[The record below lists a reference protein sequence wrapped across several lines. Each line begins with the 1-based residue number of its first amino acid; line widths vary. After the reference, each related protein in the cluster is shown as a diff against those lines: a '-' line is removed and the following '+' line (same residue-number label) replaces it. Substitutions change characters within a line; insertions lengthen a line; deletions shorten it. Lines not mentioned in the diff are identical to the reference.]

1 MSTITE
7 FQEYIYNNI
16 PTKNFP
22 TVFGLNI
29 NAEIIY
35 SALASNNIL
44 LSMLMMQMDSDA
56 TEGVIDKDELV
67 KSSII
72 DIQNKLQNP
81 YEEDKVKDQIDNSV
95 DDPKDPR
102 F

>member
-1 MSTITE
+1 MDTDSSE
-7 FQEYIYNNI
+7 S
-16 PTKNFP
+16 
-22 TVFGLNI
+22 VI
-29 NAEIIY
+29 N
-35 SALASNNIL
+35 
-44 LSMLMMQMDSDA
+44 
-56 TEGVIDKDELV
+56 KDEMV
-67 KSSII
+67 KSSIN

>member
-1 MSTITE
+1 
-7 FQEYIYNNI
+7 
-16 PTKNFP
+16 
-22 TVFGLNI
+22 
-29 NAEIIY
+29 
-35 SALASNNIL
+35 
-44 LSMLMMQMDSDA
+44 MLMMQMDTDSS
-56 TEGVIDKDELV
+56 ESVINKDEMV
-67 KSSII
+67 KSSIN